1 MPNPFTTTTV
11 LPASVTETAVSPEV
25 AAARNALAVAEGTVS
40 ATDNQIK
47 LLDKLLGERDWQ
59 SGGAKYV
66 RRTAALN
73 VSIGYALAP
82 MDDNTPP
89 SISRLLNNSVGR
101 ISDYGLRVNVILAS
115 LALNTA
121 LPDSDRRGLYAQL
134 TKAGASHLIDLL
146 LALPVRFIPQNDT
159 EANVAEALG
168 RQPLVTTVDVPA
180 GRYAVETEDGAVNT
194 LAFYKVDRPTDGR
207 WAGYVFVKHIVSDEE
222 QRMSQAAGKAILAKI
237 AAAGPEAA
245 SARYGH
251 EIGKCG
257 VCNRT
262 LTNDESRA
270 RGIGPV
276 CAENSGW

>member
-1 MPNPFTTTTV
+1 MPNPFTTTA

-47 LLDKLLGERDWQ
+47 LLDKLLGDRDWQ

-146 LALPVRFIPQNDT
+146 LALPKRETTAQNP
-159 EANVAEALG
+159 A
-168 RQPLVTTVDVPA
+168 QPLVTTVDVPA
-180 GRYAVETEDGAVNT
+180 GRYAVETEEGAVNT
-194 LAFYKVDRPTDGR
+194 LAFYKVDRPTEGR
-207 WAGYVFVKHIVSDEE
+207 WAGYVFVKHLVSDAEE
-222 QRMSQAAGKAILAKI
+222 RMSWAASKAILAKI
-237 AAAGPEAA
+237 AEAGPEAA
-245 SARYGH
+245 SARYSH

-276 CAENSGW
+276 CAENAGW

>member
-1 MPNPFTTTTV
+1 MPNPFATTA
-11 LPASVTETAVSPEV
+11 LPATGIAPAVSPEV

-40 ATDNQIK
+40 PTDNQVTFIA
-47 LLDKLLGERDWQ
+47 KLLGERDWQ

-73 VSIGYALAP
+73 VAIGYALAP
-82 MDDNTPP
+82 MDPNTPP

-101 ISDYGLRVNVILAS
+101 ISDYGVRVNVILAS
-115 LALNTA
+115 LALNTD

-146 LALPVRFIPQNDT
+146 LALPVRFIPQDDID
-159 EANVAEALG
+159 ANVAVALG
-168 RQPLVTTVDVPA
+168 TQTLVTTVDVPA
-180 GRYAVETEDGAVNT
+180 GRYAVETNEGAVNT
-194 LAFYKVDRPTDGR
+194 LAFYKVDRPTEGR
-207 WAGYVFVKHIVSDEE
+207 WAGYVFVKHIVSDGE
-222 QRMSQAAGKAILAKI
+222 QRLSQAAGKAILAKI
-237 AAAGPEAA
+237 TEVGAEVA

-251 EIGKCG
+251 EIGECG
-257 VCNRT
+257 VCGRT

-276 CAENSGW
+276 CAAKSGW